1 MTRPIE
7 FPGDGGIRVT
17 GVAKLLGGIEPPIAR
32 SQLAQET
39 LAVFP
44 IPWTWWRVW
53 DAYQTNLPG
62 TSATDDLGLIG
73 GTFATGSPSIQTSDL
88 GGSGA
93 VTRYARVTI
102 PLPMEYVD
110 GETVTLR
117 FRAGMVTTVADQSA
131 SLDVQAYKAD
141 REAGIGADLCDTAAT
156 TINST
161 TLADIDFTIT
171 PATLAAGD
179 LLDVRITL
187 LVDDDGDGGAGITGI
202 IGAAELL
209 ADVKG

>member
-1 MTRPIE
+1 MTRPTD
-7 FPGDGGIRVT
+7 FPYGIRVA
-17 GVAKLLGGIEPPIAR
+17 GVAQLIGGIEPAPAR
-32 SQLAQET
+32 SFLAQDT
-39 LAVFP
+39 LAVYP
-44 IPWTWWRVW
+44 IPWTWWRIW

-93 VTRYARVTI
+93 VTRYARAAI
-102 PLPMEYVD
+102 PLPVEYVD
-110 GETVTLR
+110 AQTVLLR
-117 FRAGMVTTVADQSA
+117 FSAGMVTTVADQSA
-131 SLDVQAYKAD
+131 TLDVQAYRAD
-141 REAGIGADLCDTAAT
+141 REAGIGADLCATAAT

-171 PATLAAGD
+171 PATLSAGD
-179 LLDVRITL
+179 LLDVRIAV

-209 ADVKG
+209 CDIKG

>member
-1 MTRPIE
+1 MANPTR
-7 FPGDGGIRVT
+7 FPGDIDVPGIAR
-17 GVAKLLGGIEPPIAR
+17 LRGGIEPSIAR
-32 SQLAQET
+32 SWLTQES

-53 DAYQTNLPG
+53 DTYNTNLPG

-73 GTFATGSPSIQTSDL
+73 GTFATDSPSIQTSDL

-93 VTRYARVTI
+93 VTRYARATV
-102 PLPMEYVD
+102 PLPTEYVD

-117 FRAGMVTTVADQSA
+117 FRAGMVTTIADQSA
-131 SLDVQAYKAD
+131 TLDVQAYRAD
-141 REAGIGADLCDTAAT
+141 REAGIGADICATAAT

-179 LLDVRITL
+179 LIDVRIAV

-209 ADVKG
+209 VDIKG